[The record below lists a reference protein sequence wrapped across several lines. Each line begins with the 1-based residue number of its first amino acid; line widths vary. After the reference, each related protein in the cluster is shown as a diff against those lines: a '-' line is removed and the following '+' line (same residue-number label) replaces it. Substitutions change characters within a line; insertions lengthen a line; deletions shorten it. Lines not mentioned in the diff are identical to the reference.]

1 MGRVSDYPWQH
12 NCPNKNDM
20 WPCRVISSPASDHR
34 IYVCGTEEF
43 ILSDFTTRT
52 YHPFFD
58 DNRDDIVSYVN
69 SSRYESET
77 PIQEAERKIQEA
89 KAALAQAHENLQ
101 KAKRST
107 RFGVEPSGGSIL
119 KFEKRYNGLAS
130 QVYYFAAIR
139 YGNKWYLTA
148 SGTYPKSPMT
158 WEELTEF
165 IGDGKCWKPRNME
178 LLPSA

>member
-1 MGRVSDYPWQH
+1 MEDNPEST
-12 NCPNKNDM
+12 
-20 WPCRVISSPASDHR
+20 VIH
-34 IYVCGTEEF
+34 YETE
-43 ILSDFTTRT
+43 TRLQAAQ
-52 YHPFFD
+52 
-58 DNRDDIVSYVN
+58 RKLK
-69 SSRYESET
+69 EA
-77 PIQEAERKIQEA
+77 QEELTKV
-89 KAALAQAHENLQ
+89 
-101 KAKRST
+101 KRET

-139 YGNKWYLTA
+139 YGNRWYLTA